1 MSKSKTTNIVRMDWL
16 FNRTPTGKRSATKAR
31 KLAQYFALGRGREKE
46 QALRPQRG
54 QWLDHNGHRCTHEE
68 VLQWVRQQGMAN
80 LLTHQFIL
88 SVKETQLTAEAFNRA
103 MAAGGELFTDWRLI
117 QHEDTRYPHAHALA
131 FGQKEVHIKSEAF
144 QSWWQAV
151 RQALEREQ
159 AAAQELQNE
168 QRLEQERAAALQQ
181 DAGLV
186 QDVATGQQPRSNQ
199 MQQEMEHLQARQTQR
214 QQEAAFEQP
223 GAELADEGLEQA
235 QEQQRGWGL
244 EL

>member
-1 MSKSKTTNIVRMDWL
+1 MNQSKTTNIVRMDWL

-54 QWLDHNGHRCTHEE
+54 QWLDQDGQRCTHEE
-68 VLQWVRQQGMAN
+68 VLQWVRQQGMSHE
-80 LLTHQFIL
+80 LTHQFIL

-103 MAAGGELFTDWRLI
+103 MAAGGELFADWRLI
-117 QHEDTRYPHAHALA
+117 RHEDTRYPHAHALA

-159 AAAQELQNE
+159 VAAQELQHE
-168 QRLEQERAAALQQ
+168 QALEQERAAALQQ

-186 QDVATGQQPRSNQ
+186 QEVATGQQPRSNQ
-199 MQQEMEHLQARQTQR
+199 MQQEAT
-214 QQEAAFEQP
+214 FEQP
-223 GAELADEGLEQA
+223 GAELVDESLEQA

>member
-1 MSKSKTTNIVRMDWL
+1 MKLFRTSGEPGDAKVSRPVR
-16 FNRTPTGKRSATKAR
+16 RGVVGKGSFQRY
-31 KLAQYFALGRGREKE
+31 LAGSLPY
-46 QALRPQRG
+46 
-54 QWLDHNGHRCTHEE
+54 
-68 VLQWVRQQGMAN
+68 
-80 LLTHQFIL
+80 
-88 SVKETQLTAEAFNRA
+88 
-103 MAAGGELFTDWRLI
+103 
-117 QHEDTRYPHAHALA
+117 HEDTRYPHAHALA

-144 QSWWQAV
+144 QSWWRAV

-159 AAAQELQNE
+159 AAAQELQHE

-199 MQQEMEHLQARQTQR
+199 MQQEMEHLQARQTQW